1 MEAQSEFDKRGII
14 PSEARLKRRAYEIT
28 REMILPTQVRELAQ
42 NTALEEAY
50 KSKLPSLNPLSEEK
64 ESERRLTENLGVF
77 TQLGSLVNYLVQGL
91 SNSIGGGLG
100 YIARQLPVS
109 EARGKKLDENLR
121 QVLSQRILPF
131 ARGMSNVMEQALE
144 KTPYGI
150 VKGGL
155 SLGLEYKNYR
165 KPTSLQEAVEHKY
178 MMDRAKDKI
187 AKSAASMI
195 LGGIFYSTVMAIS
208 RAGDDDDEKENRK
221 LEAQG
226 KPTAYRLKTGF
237 YSAGEI
243 VKYGKNNIEK
253 FTFPTNCMVIGGR
266 VIPLSLLG
274 TQGIGAT
281 IVANMYDNFIKKSQK
296 EADKTKD
303 PENIESIKGYNAFMQ
318 SMGNTVLSMSA
329 YSSLSDLSE
338 AVSPTSNSKVS
349 DYMSQIAV
357 KSAVLPIPYVGT
369 FGQVAQG
376 ARYLFGDKS
385 AQTAIGLDERA
396 WKEFGL
402 QGIAYDRPVYNYRGK
417 VVSAPQ
423 RNTEGVAGLAGIAD
437 KWKLDPIDNYL
448 YKELNYNPT
457 LDKRLSE
464 DFANKEKFGMTKEE
478 YYDYGKKVGDEFN
491 TALERNFGRLK
502 NFEYTPEQ
510 INKIKKDESITK
522 EKALENLTQKKKKF
536 VADLQNAI
544 EDKYTL
550 LYQLEKDVITSEK
563 FKKDKEKANTKI
575 ENLEKNL

>member
-1 MEAQSEFDKRGII
+1 
-14 PSEARLKRRAYEIT
+14 
-28 REMILPTQVRELAQ
+28 
-42 NTALEEAY
+42 
-50 KSKLPSLNPLSEEK
+50 LPSIKSLSEEK
-64 ESERRLTENLGVF
+64 ETDRRLTENAGLF
-77 TQLGSLVNYLVQGL
+77 TYLGSGVNEIVQAL
-91 SNSIGGGLG
+91 SNLVGGGLG
-100 YIARQLPVS
+100 FAARQLPIS

-121 QVLSQRILPF
+121 QVLAQRVLPF

-150 VKGGL
+150 LKGGM

-165 KPTSLQEAVEHKY
+165 KTTSLQEAVEHKY

-208 RAGDDDDEKENRK
+208 RAGDDDEPE
-221 LEAQG
+221 
-226 KPTAYRLKTGF
+226 RLPTGF

-253 FTFPTNCMVIGGR
+253 FTFPANCMVIGGR

-281 IVANMYDNFIKKSQK
+281 IVANMYDNFVKKAEKQ
-296 EADKTKD
+296 ADKTQD
-303 PENIESIKGYNAFMQ
+303 PENIENMKGYNAFML

-338 AVSPTSNSKVS
+338 AASPTSNTKMS
-349 DYMSQIAV
+349 DYLSQMAV

-376 ARYLFGDKS
+376 ARYLFRDKS

-417 VVSAPQ
+417 IVSAPQ
-423 RNTEGVAGLAGIAD
+423 RNTEGIAGLVGIAD

-457 LDKRLSE
+457 LNKRLSE
-464 DFANKEKFGMTKEE
+464 YFADKENYGMTKEE

-491 TALERNFGRLK
+491 ASLEKVFPMLK
-502 NFEYTPEQ
+502 SFDYPKELKQYF
-510 INKIKKDESITK
+510 K
-522 EKALENLTQKKKKF
+522 EKEGYTDKDVANELKLEKRKL
-536 VADLQNAI
+536 VSSLQNAI
-544 EDKYTL
+544 EQKNTIEYQKEKGIINQSKYEIEMTLANIAKQNAEILLMGYTL
-550 LYQLEKDVITSEK
+550 PDEQP
-563 FKKDKEKANTKI
+563 
-575 ENLEKNL
+575 